1 MGSDEEMSGRN
12 VKAFRPKRA
21 EDWESLDV
29 NADNRLPA
37 SHRFLFL
44 INSLLLSAAPVY
56 LFSQIFD
63 MAIPENA
70 IVFGGVSVVSAVML
84 TMACQIRS
92 KGLVAKLI
100 NKRGIELTSS
110 IQLKVKGAQDDKA
123 KAKLKAAEKERSE
136 VDNEALALSLSTT
149 NAIFLLAVVVIP
161 FFVLRNTT
169 PTVNYIGSTV
179 SSGIVVLYLA
189 TRSK

>member
-1 MGSDEEMSGRN
+1 MGRAGMSGN
-12 VKAFRPKRA
+12 TKQFRTRRK

-37 SHRFLFL
+37 SHRLVFLL
-44 INSLLLSAAPVY
+44 NSLLLSAAPVY

-70 IVFGGVSVVSAVML
+70 VVFGGVSAVML

-149 NAIFLLAVVVIP
+149 NAIFLLAVVVIT

>member
-1 MGSDEEMSGRN
+1 MGTARAGMSGN
-12 VKAFRPKRA
+12 TKQFRARRK

-37 SHRFLFL
+37 SHRLVFLL
-44 INSLLLSAAPVY
+44 NSLLLSAAPVY

-70 IVFGGVSVVSAVML
+70 VVFGGVSVVSAVML

-110 IQLKVKGAQDDKA
+110 I
-123 KAKLKAAEKERSE
+123 KLKAAEKERSE

-149 NAIFLLAVVVIP
+149 NAIFLLAVVVIT